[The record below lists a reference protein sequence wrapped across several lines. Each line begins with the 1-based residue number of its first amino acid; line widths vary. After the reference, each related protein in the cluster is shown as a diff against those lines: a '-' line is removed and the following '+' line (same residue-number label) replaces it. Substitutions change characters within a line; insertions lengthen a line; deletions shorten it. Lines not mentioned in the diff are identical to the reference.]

1 MEFIKVRFITA
12 GEFEV
17 LLWMVRKIEPFWTE
31 TMRLSGFDLAQLED
45 LGVQII
51 ES

>member
-1 MEFIKVRFITA
+1 MDFIKVRFITA

-17 LLWMVRKIEPFWTE
+17 LVWVVRKVEPFWTS

-51 ES
+51 ET